1 MNRNWSKLLLICSF
15 TFFVPSCGSGQRLVG
30 IQVTP
35 ASVVFLSV
43 DPSLVTQLT
52 ATGSYAH
59 PPATKNI
66 TSQVTWTSAITRVA
80 QVTSSGNVSPNVAC
94 GTAVITASLTTNDP
108 TGNVITGTTNVT
120 VDGPASQNC
129 PSGGFTPTLTVVSSG
144 TGTGVVTSAP
154 SGISCGTTCSASFP
168 AGTSVTLTAAPN
180 SGFTF
185 GSWSGCDSTSG
196 PTCTVLLSANRSV
209 GVTFN

>member
-1 MNRNWSKLLLICSF
+1 MNRNWFKLLLICFAALLVS
-15 TFFVPSCGSGQRLVG
+15 SCAAPQQLVG

-35 ASVVFLSV
+35 ATVTFGAP
-43 DPSLVTQLT
+43 DPTLFVQLT
-52 ATGSYAH
+52 ATGSYIH

-66 TSQVTWTSAITRVA
+66 TSQVTWTSDTVQVA
-80 QVTSSGNVSPNVAC
+80 QVSSTGKVSPTTNC
-94 GTAVITASLTTNDP
+94 GTAGITASLITNSP
-108 TGNVITGTTNVT
+108 SGNVITGTMSVT
-120 VDGPASQNC
+120 VQGPTSSGCA
-129 PSGGFTPTLTVVSSG
+129 SGGSTLTVVSSG
-144 TGTGVVTSAP
+144 TGTGVVTSVP
-154 SGISCGTTCSASFP
+154 TGISCGATCSASFP

>member
-1 MNRNWSKLLLICSF
+1 MNRNWSKLLLICSVTSF
-15 TFFVPSCGSGQRLVG
+15 IPSCGSGQRLVG

-35 ASVVFLSV
+35 ASVVFLGV
-43 DPSLVTQLT
+43 DPSLFSQLT

-66 TSQVTWTSAITRVA
+66 TTEVTWTSDVVRVA
-80 QVTSSGNVSPNVAC
+80 QISSTGKVSPNVAC
-94 GTAVITASLTTNDP
+94 GSANITASLTTNDP
-108 TGNVITGTTNVT
+108 SGNVITGTTNVT

-144 TGTGVVTSAP
+144 TGTGLVTSVP

-180 SGFTF
+180 SGFMF

-196 PTCTVLLSANRSV
+196 PTCTVLLSTNRSV